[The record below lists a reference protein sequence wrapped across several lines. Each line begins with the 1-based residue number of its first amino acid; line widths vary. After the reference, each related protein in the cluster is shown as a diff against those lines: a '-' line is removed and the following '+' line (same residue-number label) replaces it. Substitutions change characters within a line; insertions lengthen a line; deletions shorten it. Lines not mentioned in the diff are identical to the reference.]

1 MRTLRDVVDQ
11 WAIRRDEMKRL
22 KASVDAATICEE
34 FLSDLEEILRASGET
49 RLSLGEAAEMSGYS
63 SDHIGR
69 LVRSGKL
76 RNVGR
81 KGAPRVL
88 LGDLP
93 CRAMSSL
100 APAQQRAYDPNTD
113 ARSLRVRR

>member
-1 MRTLRDVVDQ
+1 MRTLRDVIDR
-11 WAIRRDEMKRL
+11 WAARRDEMRRL

-34 FLSDLEEILRASGET
+34 FLIDLEQMLRASGET
-49 RLSLGEAAEMSGYS
+49 RLSLGEAAKMSGYS

-69 LVRSGKL
+69 LVRLGKL

-93 CRAMSSL
+93 HRPSSSL
-100 APAQQRAYDPNTD
+100 AAVHQRAYDPDTD

>member
-1 MRTLRDVVDQ
+1 MQTLRDVIDQ
-11 WAIRRDEMKRL
+11 WATRRDEMRRL
-22 KASVDAATICEE
+22 NASVDAATICED
-34 FLSDLEEILRASGET
+34 FLRDLEQMLRASGET
-49 RLSLGEAAEMSGYS
+49 KLSLGDAAKVSGYS
-63 SDHIGR
+63 ADHIGR

-88 LGDLP
+88 VGDLP
-93 CRAMSSL
+93 CRPSSSL
-100 APAQQRAYDPNTD
+100 AAVHQGAYDPDTD